1 MSSLVRGHRWD
12 LDRRCC
18 CGSAPTSQTATRG
31 ADRRPAAQ
39 ARSLPGLDP
48 RDTAGQPWQPGRRK
62 RWPGADTLSNNC
74 LKIGLP
80 LTRKCVSGG
89 GRRGR
94 RSQQGRGR
102 RSAGFRGLAPPP
114 GSEPSGVSNVWG
126 WSRDGRIPELSE
138 RVSLRPPGQSKAP
151 VALETVRPIGSCT
164 LGWVTR
170 PGPQFPLLLS

>member
-18 CGSAPTSQTATRG
+18 CGSAPTSQAATRG
-31 ADRRPAAQ
+31 AGRRPAAQ

-80 LTRKCVSGG
+80 LTRKCVPEEAGG
-89 GRRGR
+89 AAQPAGA
-94 RSQQGRGR
+94 GR
-102 RSAGFRGLAPPP
+102 RSAGLRGLAPPP

-126 WSRDGRIPELSE
+126 WSRDGPPAPGTKQSPCGTGDGP
-138 RVSLRPPGQSKAP
+138 SL
-151 VALETVRPIGSCT
+151 GSCS